1 MERYDYKKNIDKNG
15 CIIPPKDFSPFVI
28 NEIITVNKNM
38 RYIIDLCKR
47 VAVSKASILIT
58 GESGVGKEMIA
69 ELIHKNSKRANSP
82 FVKLNCAAIPEN
94 LIESEFFGY
103 EAGAFTGALKSGKKG
118 IIELADTGTLFLD
131 EVGEMPLN
139 LQSKLLR
146 VLQNGKF
153 IKVGG
158 DKELNSNVRIISATN
173 KDLEML
179 IHEGLFRE
187 DLYFRLNV
195 IPIRIPPLRERKDD
209 IPIISLYFLDY
220 YNKFYNINKKISEG
234 VMNLLV
240 DIDWTG
246 NIREL
251 KNTIERLVLISLDDV
266 ITENDFVYSSFASKR
281 YSTVEKKNY
290 ENLEEYDEDLSLKE
304 LVTNYE
310 IKIILKTV
318 KKYGSLRK
326 ASHVLKVSPS
336 TLSRKI
342 TAYYEGQSKN

>member
-1 MERYDYKKNIDKNG
+1 
-15 CIIPPKDFSPFVI
+15 
-28 NEIITVNKNM
+28 
-38 RYIIDLCKR
+38 
-47 VAVSKASILIT
+47 
-58 GESGVGKEMIA
+58 
-69 ELIHKNSKRANSP
+69 
-82 FVKLNCAAIPEN
+82 
-94 LIESEFFGY
+94 
-103 EAGAFTGALKSGKKG
+103 
-118 IIELADTGTLFLD
+118 
-131 EVGEMPLN
+131 
-139 LQSKLLR
+139 
-146 VLQNGKF
+146 
-153 IKVGG
+153 
-158 DKELNSNVRIISATN
+158 
-173 KDLEML
+173 ML

-209 IPIISLYFLDY
+209 IPIISLYFLEY
-220 YNKFYNINKKISEG
+220 YNKFYNINKKISVN

-251 KNTIERLVLISLDDV
+251 KNTIERLVLISLEDV

-310 IKIILKTV
+310 IKVILKTV

>member
-1 MERYDYKKNIDKNG
+1 MERYDYKKNIDRNG
-15 CIIPPKDFSPFVI
+15 CIIPPKDFSPFAV
-28 NEIITVNKNM
+28 NEIITVNKDM

-47 VAVSKASILIT
+47 VAMSKAPILIT

-69 ELIHKNSKRANSP
+69 ELIHENSKRANSP
-82 FVKLNCAAIPEN
+82 FIKLNCAAIPEN

-103 EAGAFTGALKSGKKG
+103 EAGAFTGALKNGKKG

-179 IHEGLFRE
+179 IHEELFRE

-220 YNKFYNINKKISEG
+220 YNKFYNMNKKISVG
-234 VMNLLV
+234 VMDLLV

-251 KNTIERLVLISLDDV
+251 KNTIERLVLISLEDV
-266 ITENDFVYSSFASKR
+266 ITENDFIYSSFASKR

-290 ENLEEYDEDLSLKE
+290 ENLEEYDENLSLKE
-304 LVTNYE
+304 LVANYE

-342 TAYYEGQSKN
+342 TAYYEEQSKD